1 MKWPQSLRI
10 QTAAEQAA
18 HFQVLT
24 EEGQTYFNQILT
36 EYQLQA
42 PSQNPSPDEVEVR
55 KIAGAIV
62 AKPAETRT
70 WGDLFGLELAVVKL
84 ESEGNLRRGAW
95 SIRAKYRDLAGD
107 KAYDAYQ
114 ASNPP
119 DPKTGNLDELRSD
132 TLRILGEFHW
142 IYAFAPLR
150 EKLRSRLTKLVFT
163 ITTVCVVVVLGIAAY
178 AYFVFDDHALAG
190 AKRVGIPVLPMVIAM
205 GMIGGYISLQRRIQN
220 APSTGDP
227 IVNIAELS
235 NSQFSVYLAPISGA
249 VFAVLLYI
257 IFVGGLLKGP
267 LFPEIASP
275 EGKCEVVE
283 IVKSRSGGNNADPGK
298 SSAQNAS
305 GVTANEDTK
314 PPSLGSEAADKKKCL
329 ATLDFTDFLKKTGPA
344 SGVHFAI
351 LLVWAF
357 IAGFAERFVPDTIDH
372 LVSQAAQK

>member
-1 MKWPQSLRI
+1 MKWPEFLRI
-10 QTAAEQAA
+10 PTAAEHAA
-18 HFQVLT
+18 QFQILT

-36 EYQLQA
+36 EYQLQT
-42 PSQNPSPDEVEVR
+42 PTQNPSLEETDVR
-55 KIAGAIV
+55 KIADAIV
-62 AKPAETRT
+62 AKPPGSRT
-70 WGDLFGLELAVVKL
+70 WGDLFGLEISVVKL
-84 ESEGNLRRGAW
+84 ESETNLRRGAW

-119 DPKTGNLDELRSD
+119 DPKTGNADELRSD

-163 ITTVCVVVVLGIAAY
+163 ITTVCVAVVLGIAAY
-178 AYFVFDDHALAG
+178 AYFVFDDHASGG
-190 AKRVGIPVLPMVIAM
+190 AKRVAIPVLPMVIAM

-227 IVNIAELS
+227 IVNIAELT

-249 VFAVLLYI
+249 VFSVLLYI
-257 IFVGGLLKGP
+257 VFIGGLLTGP
-267 LFPEIASP
+267 LFPKIASP
-275 EGKCEVVE
+275 EGKCEMVE
-283 IVKSRSGGNNADPGK
+283 TIKSRSVGISADQATGSP
-298 SSAQNAS
+298 QNDS
-305 GVTANEDTK
+305 GVTHEEGTN
-314 PPSLGSEAADKKKCL
+314 PSSPGSTDDKKKCL
-329 ATLDFTDFLKKTGPA
+329 ATLDFSDFLKRTGPV